1 MQLNAL
7 QDPKATPLEGKP
19 FAIMSASTGR
29 FGGARAQYH
38 LRQTFVFLNM
48 HPVNRP
54 EVMLS
59 DATHN
64 VDADGKVTN
73 EQTRQLIRQLIEALV
88 AWTIK
93 LKQQ

>member
-1 MQLNAL
+1 
-7 QDPKATPLEGKP
+7 
-19 FAIMSASTGR
+19 
-29 FGGARAQYH
+29 
-38 LRQTFVFLNM
+38 M

-73 EQTRQLIRQLIEALV
+73 EQTRQLIKQLLEAL
-88 AWTIK
+88 ATWTIR
-93 LKQQ
+93 LKQKQQ